1 MKNRE
6 LKFKALM
13 YSASLDKYFVSDYLT
28 IDSGLSCLFGF
39 ENKGLDELD
48 NRVLCSQKFIKE
60 IEEEYWERDWCHLDN
75 LQGIGINDKYN
86 IEIGEGDI
94 VKTSDGVFI
103 VEYLNSAYGLIKLSG
118 EFYEYICNLCTMGGK
133 IFEILGNKYENKELL
148 K

>member
-1 MKNRE
+1 MENKE

-48 NRVLCSQKFIKE
+48 DIVLCSQKFINE
-60 IEEEYWERDWCHLDN
+60 IKEEYWERDWCHLGN
-75 LQGIGINDKYN
+75 LQSIGVNDKYN

-94 VKTSDGVFI
+94 VKTSDGIFW
-103 VEYLNSAYGLIKLSG
+103 VEYLNSAYSLIKLNG
-118 EFYEYICNLCTMGGK
+118 DFYEYICNLCTKGND
-133 IFEILGNKYENKELL
+133 IFEIIGNKYENKEFL